1 MRKHDFFYTKKYFFD
16 TSSFHFDYYHYHQ
29 LYDIQIQILKE
40 DISTSLCLF
49 RSRINGFRPKSIS
62 LEFTYAT
69 LAQAFGIIGSTSS
82 VIEKEWIITRGWNTS
97 HATRP
102 TAKSTFEL
110 MFMGQIGLAHAS
122 IMANRVTTAFLFF
135 PPPRFDRWKFRA
147 ARFLDPVKHA

>member
-82 VIEKEWIITRGWNTS
+82 VIEKE
-97 HATRP
+97 
-102 TAKSTFEL
+102 
-110 MFMGQIGLAHAS
+110 
-122 IMANRVTTAFLFF
+122 
-135 PPPRFDRWKFRA
+135 
-147 ARFLDPVKHA
+147 